1 MAPLIDGSTGAQSAR
16 IITMTFRALPYRL
29 GWLSLAG
36 ATAVLLSGC
45 DMLGVETPGMSNARK
60 AAEARAIGAACRH
73 AVRSI
78 EDCHASHPRISRASI
93 FEGWREMD
101 EYMREN
107 EVEGMPAMPRTPP
120 PGVSPPEEVI
130 LPPSSPQTN
139 PATPGLAP
147 AGTIALPAPPSI
159 APPAR
164 P

>member
-1 MAPLIDGSTGAQSAR
+1 
-16 IITMTFRALPYRL
+16 MTFRALPNRL

-45 DMLGVETPGMSNARK
+45 DMLGVETPGMANARK

-78 EDCHASHPRISRASI
+78 EDCHASNPRISRASI

-107 EVEGMPAMPRTPP
+107 EVEGMPATPP
-120 PGVSPPEEVI
+120 TPPAPVVSPPEEVI
-130 LPPSSPQTN
+130 LPSSLPQAN
-139 PATPGLAP
+139 QAPPGLAP
-147 AGTIALPAPPSI
+147 TGTIQLPAPPSI
-159 APPAR
+159 APGPAR